1 MLILPCDISAC
12 DLNYED
18 CGKVRKDYEIGD
30 SAEFNAVKILPVQ
43 LIEVETSGEIFGE
56 GPGVGYTL

>member
-1 MLILPCDISAC
+1 MHKKKG
-12 DLNYED
+12 LNYP
-18 CGKVRKDYEIGD
+18 
-30 SAEFNAVKILPVQ
+30 FNAVTDLPVQ

>member
-1 MLILPCDISAC
+1 MRVC

-18 CGKVRKDYEIGD
+18 CGKVRKDCEIGN
-30 SAEFNAVKILPVQ
+30 SAEFTAVTDLPVQ

-56 GPGVGYTL
+56 GPGV